1 MSPTRRVPQ
10 CYISR
15 KCPQV
20 AASGGDFNASGG
32 DSNASENNIPQQINS
47 RDRLSLRICVGVD
60 SVSIDEAVHLGFF
73 LFVARLAGQTIGT
86 GLCSNEGYATCDWNG
101 VRRLDSVVLA
111 TCFKIAGEP

>member
-1 MSPTRRVPQ
+1 MAISTHQAAIPTHQ
-10 CYISR
+10 
-15 KCPQV
+15 
-20 AASGGDFNASGG
+20 AAIPTHLKT
-32 DSNASENNIPQQINS
+32 NNIPQEINS